1 MQEAVIEAG
10 AVRCIVRQFYKGE
23 AEPDAVAVLL
33 ELSARE
39 DLAEKIGNVRDCI
52 PVLVSLL
59 NYRNLDVS
67 QKARK
72 VLENLSYNT
81 HFVVKMA
88 EAGNFQQFVACF
100 NQGKLINLVR
110 MKSFCSL

>member
-1 MQEAVIEAG
+1 M
-10 AVRCIVRQFYKGE
+10 RQFYKGE

-39 DLAEKIGNVRDCI
+39 SLAEKIGNVRDCI

-59 NYRNLDVS
+59 NYSNPNVS
-67 QKARK
+67 QKAHK
-72 VLENLSYNT
+72 VLQNLAYNT

-88 EAGNFQQFVACF
+88 EAGHLQQFVACF
-100 NQGKLINLVR
+100 NKGKAIQLM
-110 MKSFCSL
+110 MKPFCPLSCLLSIVN

>member
-1 MQEAVIEAG
+1 M
-10 AVRCIVRQFYKGE
+10 RQFYKGE

-39 DLAEKIGNVRDCI
+39 ALAEKIGNIRDCI

-59 NYRNLDVS
+59 NYSNPDVS
-67 QKARK
+67 QKAHK
-72 VLENLSYNT
+72 VLQNLSYNT

-88 EAGNFQQFVACF
+88 EAGYFQQFVARF
-100 NQGKLINLVR
+100 NQGKLIRQAMNL
-110 MKSFCSL
+110 SALYG

>member
-1 MQEAVIEAG
+1 M
-10 AVRCIVRQFYKGE
+10 RQFYTGE

-39 DLAEKIGNVRDCI
+39 ALAEKIGNVKDCI

-59 NYRNLDVS
+59 NYRNPNV
-67 QKARK
+67 QNKARK

-88 EAGNFQQFVACF
+88 EAGHFQQFVARF
-100 NQGKLINLVR
+100 NQGKLMNMLMEPYLSICL
-110 MKSFCSL
+110 MIL